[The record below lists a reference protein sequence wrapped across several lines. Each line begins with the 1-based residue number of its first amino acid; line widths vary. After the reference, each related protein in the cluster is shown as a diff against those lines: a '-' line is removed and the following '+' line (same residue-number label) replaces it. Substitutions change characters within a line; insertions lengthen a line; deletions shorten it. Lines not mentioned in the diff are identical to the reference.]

1 MVGPSLEGHAIV
13 PLVLG
18 GRHELVEGAATEGL
32 FLLEFPSYGEAV
44 AWYQSPAYLTVEPG
58 NAAAESMDNVSRR
71 ILRLANQQ
79 KFLQTYPPLQPLN
92 STLAVSRVKML
103 RLARVKP

>member
-58 NAAAESMDNVSRR
+58 NAAAESMDNVSRSSPGFSSR
-71 ILRLANQQ
+71 RAKTHKLA
-79 KFLQTYPPLQPLN
+79 
-92 STLAVSRVKML
+92 AI
-103 RLARVKP
+103 